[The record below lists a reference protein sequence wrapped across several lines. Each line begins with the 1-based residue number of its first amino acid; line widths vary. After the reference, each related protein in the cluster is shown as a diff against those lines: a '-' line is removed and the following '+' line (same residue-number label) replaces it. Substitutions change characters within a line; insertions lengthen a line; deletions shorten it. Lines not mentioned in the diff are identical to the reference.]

1 MRAYRF
7 SQFGLENLKLETLD
21 DPRPGPGEILLDIKA
36 VSLNYRDLMVVK
48 GWYNPKLPL
57 PAVPLSDGAGVVAA
71 VGPDVTRFRPG
82 DRVVSHFISGWID
95 GPFQAEYVGTTLG
108 LPGPGLAAEHVVL
121 PAAAVV
127 PIPANYDYRQAATLP
142 IAALT
147 AWSSLVTEG
156 GVQAGQTVLTLG
168 TGGVSMFAVQFAKAL
183 GAKVIVT
190 SGSDEKLA
198 RAREAGADHGI
209 NYRANPDW
217 EKEVLKLTERRGAD
231 LVVENGGAATL
242 TRSLRAVR
250 AGGVI
255 AMLGALT
262 GLQDRVDL
270 APVLMKRIHIA
281 GIMVDSRAAFEA
293 MNVFIE
299 KHRITPIIDRVFP
312 FERLP
317 EALRLM
323 EAGGHF
329 GKLAVEL
336 N

>member
-21 DPRPGPGEILLDIKA
+21 DPRPGPGEILLDVKA

-57 PAVPLSDGAGVVAA
+57 PAVPLSDGAGLVAA

-82 DRVVSHFISGWID
+82 DCVVSHFISGWID

-108 LPGPGLAAEHVVL
+108 LPGPGLAAEQVLL

-127 PIPANYDYRQAATLP
+127 PIPPDYDFQQAATLP

-147 AWSSLVTEG
+147 AWSALVTEG
-156 GVQAGQTVLTLG
+156 RVRAGQTVLTLG

-190 SGSDEKLA
+190 SSSDEKLA
-198 RAREAGADHGI
+198 RAKEAGADHGI

-270 APVLMKRIHIA
+270 APVLMKRIHVA

-299 KHRITPIIDRVFP
+299 KHRLTPIIDRVFP

-329 GKLAVEL
+329 GKLVVER

>member
-1 MRAYRF
+1 
-7 SQFGLENLKLETLD
+7 
-21 DPRPGPGEILLDIKA
+21 
-36 VSLNYRDLMVVK
+36 
-48 GWYNPKLPL
+48 
-57 PAVPLSDGAGVVAA
+57 
-71 VGPDVTRFRPG
+71 
-82 DRVVSHFISGWID
+82 
-95 GPFQAEYVGTTLG
+95 
-108 LPGPGLAAEHVVL
+108 
-121 PAAAVV
+121 
-127 PIPANYDYRQAATLP
+127 
-142 IAALT
+142 
-147 AWSSLVTEG
+147 
-156 GVQAGQTVLTLG
+156 
-168 TGGVSMFAVQFAKAL
+168 MFAVQFAKAL

-190 SGSDEKLA
+190 SSSDEKLA
-198 RAREAGADHGI
+198 RAKEAGADHGI

-270 APVLMKRIHIA
+270 APVLMKRIHVA

-299 KHRITPIIDRVFP
+299 KHRLTPIIDRVFP

-329 GKLAVEL
+329 GKLVVER

>member
-21 DPRPGPGEILLDIKA
+21 DPRPGPGEILLDVKA

-57 PAVPLSDGAGVVAA
+57 PAVPLSDGAGLVAA
-71 VGPDVTRFRPG
+71 VGPDVTRVRPG
-82 DRVVSHFISGWID
+82 DRVVSHFISGWIE

-108 LPGPGLAAEHVVL
+108 LPGPGLAAEQVLL
-121 PAAAVV
+121 PAAAVL
-127 PIPANYDYRQAATLP
+127 PIPTDYDFRQAATLP

-147 AWSSLVTEG
+147 AWSALVTEG
-156 GVQAGQTVLTLG
+156 RVRAGQTVLTLG

-183 GAKVIVT
+183 GARVIVT

-198 RAREAGADHGI
+198 RAKDAGADHGI

-250 AGGVI
+250 ASGVI

-270 APVLMKRIHIA
+270 APVLMKRIHIV

-293 MNVFIE
+293 MNVFID

-329 GKLAVEL
+329 GKIVVER